1 MIERLFVGG
10 FFAFGEP
17 VGLTSI
23 LVSNP
28 SLMKK
33 FLLLSSLA
41 ATACLAVSVSAQ
53 QSFNFNPPDFSTGS
67 IVGQNGWFG
76 NANATEKAQIVSN
89 PSDPFNDQW
98 LALEG
103 SATSKMNAF
112 VSVPSI
118 GTPPAISFDAW
129 MEPESAAA
137 DPAELF
143 MRFNGWDNF
152 LSIKATLGEIEI
164 RENPSTN
171 VSLTGVTIP
180 FNEWFNFRM
189 EYSVVGGFAQSAEF
203 FVNNVSIGMISGL
216 DNIAIGAGTNFEIR
230 SQNSLSYVNNL
241 QIIPEPSTYAALFGL
256 LAIGL
261 VVVRRRLR
269 K

>member
-1 MIERLFVGG
+1 
-10 FFAFGEP
+10 
-17 VGLTSI
+17 
-23 LVSNP
+23 
-28 SLMKK
+28 MKK
-33 FLLLSSLA
+33 HLVLSTLA
-41 ATACLAVSVSAQ
+41 AAVALTASVSAQ
-53 QSFNFNPPDFSTGS
+53 QSFNFNPPDFTTGT

-76 NANATEKAQIVSN
+76 TGGNAANNALVSERAFITSN
-89 PSDPFNDQW
+89 PADPFNDQW
-98 LALEG
+98 LELRG
-103 SATSKMNAF
+103 SATAKMNAF
-112 VSVPSI
+112 AGVPSI
-118 GTPPAISFDAW
+118 GTPTSISFDAW
-129 MEPESAAA
+129 MEPESQPQ

-143 MRFNGWDNF
+143 IRFNGWSNF

-164 RENPSTN
+164 RLTPSENT
-171 VSLTGVTIP
+171 SLTGVTIP

-189 EYSVVGGFAQSAEF
+189 DYTVVGGFAESAEF
-203 FVNNVSIGMISGL
+203 FVNNVSLGTIGGL
-216 DNIAIGAGTNFEIR
+216 SNIEIGAGTTFEIR